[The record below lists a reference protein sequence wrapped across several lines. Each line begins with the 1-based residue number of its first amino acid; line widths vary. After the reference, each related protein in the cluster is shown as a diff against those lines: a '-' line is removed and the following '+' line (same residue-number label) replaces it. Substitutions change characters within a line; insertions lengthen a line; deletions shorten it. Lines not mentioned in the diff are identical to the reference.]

1 MGIVF
6 RPGRGYYELTKP
18 EKLAPNKQ
26 VLILGIEG
34 FAVEGDAARAA
45 LGVPSEGEGRT
56 VPLRPGTC
64 AEGRRVFVQSTSYN
78 RKLVSGTDFLYEV
91 PEGGDSPRTGGGS
104 GRSL

>member
-34 FAVEGDAARAA
+34 SALEGDAARTA
-45 LGVPSEGEGRT
+45 LGVPSEGGGRT
-56 VPLRPGTC
+56 VVPLRPRMG
-64 AEGRRVFVQSTSYN
+64 AEGLRVFVQSTSYN
-78 RKLVSGTDFLYEV
+78 RKLVCGTGFLYERCRRKETV
-91 PEGGDSPRTGGGS
+91 RA
-104 GRSL
+104 